1 MKTFNRNTLFG
12 IYWDNGERRFFV
24 GVDLKRTEKQFR
36 KCRSKT
42 KKRYRGKE
50 LKGQCVK
57 ERRHITVNS
66 DTVSLYNK
74 IRVLKVAC
82 IKTEILDMEVLGY

>member
-1 MKTFNRNTLFG
+1 M
-12 IYWDNGERRFFV
+12 
-24 GVDLKRTEKQFR
+24 DLKWIEKQFR

-42 KKRYRGKE
+42 KKRDRGKE
-50 LKGQCVK
+50 LKGQFVK
-57 ERRHITVNS
+57 EKRHITVNT

-82 IKTEILDMEVLGY
+82 IKTEVLDMEVL